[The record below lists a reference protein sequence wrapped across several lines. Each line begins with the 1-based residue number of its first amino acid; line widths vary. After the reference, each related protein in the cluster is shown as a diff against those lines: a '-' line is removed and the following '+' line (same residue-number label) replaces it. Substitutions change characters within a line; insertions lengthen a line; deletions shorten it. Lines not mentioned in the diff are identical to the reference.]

1 MSAWCTPS
9 GSVISS
15 CSTTPCTAL
24 ASASTL
30 CTCKGVARTTPWLK
44 WPRRRHAWHR
54 CPRGADHPGARTQCP
69 HPAPSRTSAVRCHR
83 VAALRKTPPRCLR
96 QIRPV
101 LLLWGVR
108 GSWDGENVAELVL
121 CSALSSA
128 GAGTSLGPN
137 LPCGKIQRYLATSG
151 IPHFIFPYTGPP
163 T

>member
-1 MSAWCTPS
+1 M
-9 GSVISS
+9 G
-15 CSTTPCTAL
+15 L
-24 ASASTL
+24 DE
-30 CTCKGVARTTPWLK
+30 
-44 WPRRRHAWHR
+44 RRRPLR
-54 CPRGADHPGARTQCP
+54 
-69 HPAPSRTSAVRCHR
+69 
-83 VAALRKTPPRCLR
+83 AALLAA
-96 QIRPV
+96 

-121 CSALSSA
+121 CLALSSA